1 MGRCVEALQRA
12 GIVDSKHLVQL
23 ETTREA
29 VAAALPRGTPD
40 ASEIVEHVMQAR
52 YGNLYALLRDHVSE
66 DAYLRIVRNNILVD
80 IQGEDLLLQ
89 IFSAKILQRRDGEE
103 APFLEFIQRICSQHK
118 DPLTGLAR
126 PVKPGCGGF
135 GIRNFLTLFLSI
147 EVSKASM
154 AKMEAEQRGDALTAS
169 FEARRVD
176 AFTSQLDESNPI
188 LTTISDVM
196 TAEGLAL
203 ESGDVEEAKRLAE
216 EKVKGQ
222 QALQALSARYKEAMR
237 VLREEQAAATA

>member
-1 MGRCVEALQRA
+1 
-12 GIVDSKHLVQL
+12 
-23 ETTREA
+23 
-29 VAAALPRGTPD
+29 
-40 ASEIVEHVMQAR
+40 
-52 YGNLYALLRDHVSE
+52 
-66 DAYLRIVRNNILVD
+66 
-80 IQGEDLLLQ
+80 
-89 IFSAKILQRRDGEE
+89 
-103 APFLEFIQRICSQHK
+103 
-118 DPLTGLAR
+118 
-126 PVKPGCGGF
+126 
-135 GIRNFLTLFLSI
+135 
-147 EVSKASM
+147 M